1 MTDKNIFFDF
11 FRSKG
16 QVTDTTVKTTYNND
30 AYCIGSGEQ
39 ASKMRR
45 DNTPDLK
52 PEEHCYASIYN
63 HPVSPASYS
72 AGALT
77 FPRPTAENSCKE
89 SAASIYQLPNGAA
102 TAPVYQ
108 SIIRDAVPIY
118 QSLNYSDTKISDAR
132 YAKPTN

>member
-1 MTDKNIFFDF
+1 MTKIFFDF

-52 PEEHCYASIYN
+52 PDEHCYASIYS
-63 HPVSPASYS
+63 HPVSRANHS

-77 FPRPTAENSCKE
+77 FPHPTAENSSKE
-89 SAASIYQLPNGAA
+89 SAAPIYQLPNGV